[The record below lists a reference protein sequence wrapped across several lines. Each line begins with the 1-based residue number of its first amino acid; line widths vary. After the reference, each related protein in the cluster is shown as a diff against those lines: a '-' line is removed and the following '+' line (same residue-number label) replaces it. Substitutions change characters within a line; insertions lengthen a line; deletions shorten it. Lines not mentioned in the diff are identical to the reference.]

1 MPPAAV
7 GIYVNPMA
15 GRDVRRLAARAST
28 QTFEAK
34 RDAVAR
40 IAAGADAAGATDI
53 YIVQEPFRVASRALE
68 WMPLKARVH
77 ALKMPLSHDA
87 SDSEAA
93 VRAYVE
99 NGVKAIVSLGGD
111 GTNRAIARAL
121 TQDDGAAAP
130 DENAAAPDVDLVP
143 LSTGTNNVFPVLI
156 EPTVAGL
163 VAGLAARGLVPDEF
177 KPRCKVLRIALEGGA
192 RDLALIDA
200 AYLADDFIGN
210 MRPFDATKIR
220 KLLLTRA
227 EPDAIGMSPVG
238 GCLQVVEAHDD
249 HGLLLR
255 MGEGRT
261 INAPISPGLFREVSI
276 ASADA
281 VPFDT
286 PVVFRGNGVLALDGD
301 REHKLNTGRAA
312 RIRIRRDGPR
322 VLDVPATM
330 RHATREGLLA
340 RSGYVRGVVES

>member
-1 MPPAAV
+1 
-7 GIYVNPMA
+7 MA

-53 YIVQEPFRVASRALE
+53 YIVEEPFRVASRALE

-77 ALKMPLSHDA
+77 TLKIPLSHDA

-93 VRAYVE
+93 VRAYIDR
-99 NGVKAIVSLGGD
+99 GAAAIVSLGGD

-121 TQDDGAAAP
+121 TQDGCAAA
-130 DENAAAPDVDLVP
+130 EVDLVP

-177 KPRCKVLRIALEGGA
+177 KPRCKVLRIALTGGV

-220 KLLLTRA
+220 QLLLTRA

-261 INAPISPGLFREVSI
+261 VNAPVSPGLFREVSI
-276 ASADA
+276 ASVDA
-281 VPFDT
+281 VQFDT
-286 PVVFRGNGVLALDGD
+286 PVIFRGNGVLALDGD
-301 REHKLNTGRAA
+301 REHKLNADSAA
-312 RIRIRRDGPR
+312 YIRIRRDGPR

-330 RHATREGLLA
+330 RHATREGLLGGCA
-340 RSGYVRGVVES
+340 VENGAGS